1 MSEPRATYHHAGM
14 RRPARRDGV
23 GRPSSADEAGF
34 PGCRPVPMDA
44 AQVRMEDGPRI
55 EYWDGK
61 RGVAWMVRE
70 PASAVHERPVH
81 RLAALLDRIGEARGA
96 AIECCGATTFY
107 ERDAD
112 GKHVR
117 AMEADQTVYLDASQ
131 GQALR
136 HPASVLG
143 SEAPP
148 DVVLEVDHTTDVR
161 RRKLHEYER
170 WRFPEVWVEVPEA
183 ERQGRSRRPPG
194 LTIHMLCAKSGRYD
208 VATASRALPGWTA
221 DEIHRALNEP
231 ARSANTWA
239 ALQRVGRALG
249 QREGTERADAPNHR
263 GGPVEARA
271 AAVRVARAEGKAEA
285 TVAAVQQ
292 ILSQRGIACS
302 PGFLAGP
309 LPRSVAAYTPSQL
322 VAAAFACRNEAEF
335 LDALAAETR

>member
-14 RRPARRDGV
+14 RRPARRDSV
-23 GRPSSADEAGF
+23 GRPPSADEAGF
-34 PGCRPVPMDA
+34 PGCRAVPMDA
-44 AQVRMEDGPRI
+44 AQVRMEDGRRI
-55 EYWDGK
+55 EYWD
-61 RGVAWMVRE
+61 RESGVAWMVRE
-70 PASAVHERPVH
+70 AASAVHERPAH

-96 AIECCGATTFY
+96 TIECCGATTFY

-136 HPASVLG
+136 HPAAVLG

-161 RRKLHEYER
+161 RRKLREYEH

-183 ERQGRSRRPPG
+183 ERRGRSRRPPG
-194 LTIHMLCAKSGRYD
+194 LTIHVLCAKSGRYD

-239 ALQRVGRALG
+239 ALERVGRALG
-249 QREGTERADAPNHR
+249 QRERTSGGPLVNPPRRHAGAQQAGERA
-263 GGPVEARA
+263 ET
-271 AAVRVARAEGKAEA
+271 VR
-285 TVAAVQQ
+285 Q
-292 ILSQRGIACS
+292 ILAERGIVCS
-302 PGFLAGP
+302 PGFLADANAYR
-309 LPRSVAAYTPSQL
+309 LAAYTPSQL
-322 VAAAFACRNEAEF
+322 VATAFACRNEAEF